1 MPYTQLAPT
10 YTLPAA
16 STSTL
21 GGIKTDGTIT
31 TLDANNVLQ
40 ISKNDLLAG
49 TGTGSI
55 ALATSEYS
63 ASGTNAILIGGGR
76 LAAAS
81 GANSIAI
88 GTDAEAVLE
97 NDIAIGAESYASGY
111 DASNPG
117 LAIGAN
123 ANVPNGGIQ
132 LGSGTTTS
140 RNDFNVGIASSNF
153 KLLDLSTGLIP
164 SARIPG
170 ATVANA
176 GKYLTINSSGEIVAA
191 DLPLYNGGVS

>member
-1 MPYTQLAPT
+1 MPYTQLFQP
-10 YTLPAA
+10 YVLPAA

-31 TLDANNVLQ
+31 TLNANNQIQ

-49 TGTGSI
+49 TGTESLAIGDSSMASGDYSVAIGSH
-55 ALATSEYS
+55 ARATSHVVNDHVES
-63 ASGTNAILIGGGR
+63 SG
-76 LAAAS
+76 
-81 GANSIAI
+81 IAI
-88 GTDAEAVLE
+88 GDTAKATD
-97 NDIAIGAESYASGY
+97 
-111 DASNPG
+111 
-117 LAIGAN
+117 
-123 ANVPNGGIQ
+123 GGIQ
-132 LGSGTTTS
+132 LGSGT
-140 RNDFNVGIASSNF
+140 NADHDAFCVGGASNY

-191 DLPLYNGGVS
+191 DLPLYNGGVN